1 MQIPKIEY
9 FEDVTLDPF
18 TMDSVLFGDV
28 EDIFSIFQRAQVEG
42 GGVHA
47 RSMLEILGG
56 PMHNV
61 VSEMPQYSVISFGA
75 VETVLRNP
83 KIFSN
88 RINKDF
94 LGATC
99 GDITPTMDPPAHT
112 YLRKQIEP
120 LFMPSQIRQWATD
133 IVDPVINDLI
143 GKFIDKGEAE
153 LIEQF
158 ALPYPFEI
166 IYRQLEMPPE
176 DARLFHRL
184 AVTLTWTG
192 DGLKYGVEA
201 GRKLDKYFKALLALR
216 REQPGG
222 DLVSLLSGRPGRD
235 PELLPDK
242 SIIDFLKLL
251 INAAGD
257 TTYRTTGS
265 VLIGLL
271 TNPDQLEAVR
281 QDRSLVPRVLEE
293 GLRWNGPFISSF
305 RETTEDTELEGV
317 KIPKGAFVYVGLVAA
332 NNDPARF
339 ENPRQFNIFRGTKN
353 HVGFGMGPHMC
364 LGQHLARLE
373 MTRALNAILDRLPNL
388 RLDPS
393 KPPPKI
399 SGATMRT
406 PNGLHVLFG

>member
-18 TMDSVLFGDV
+18 KMDSVLFGDV
-28 EDIFSIFQRAQVEG
+28 EDIFPIFQRAQVEG

-133 IVDPVINDLI
+133 IVDPVISDLI

-153 LIEQF
+153 LIAEF

-166 IYRQLEMPPE
+166 IYRQLEMPAE

-192 DGLKYGVEA
+192 DGLKYGIEA
-201 GRKLDKYFKALLALR
+201 GQKLDKYFKALLELR
-216 REQPGG
+216 REEPGG

-265 VLIGLL
+265 MLIGLL
-271 TNPDQLEAVR
+271 TNPDQLDAVR

-293 GLRWNGPFISSF
+293 ALRWNGPFITTV
-305 RETTEDTELEGV
+305 RETTEDTVLEGV
-317 KIPKGAFVYVGLVAA
+317 KIPKGAFVHVGLAAA
-332 NNDPARF
+332 NNDPTRV
-339 ENPRQFNIFRGTKN
+339 ENPRQFNVFRGTKN

>member
-1 MQIPKIEY
+1 MQLPKIEY

-18 TMDSVLFGDV
+18 KMDSFLFGDV
-28 EDIFSIFQRAQVEG
+28 EDIFSIFERERAEG

-61 VSEMPQYSVISFGA
+61 VPGMPQYSAISFSS
-75 VETVLRNP
+75 VETILRNP
-83 KIFSN
+83 RIFSN
-88 RINKDF
+88 RISKIF
-94 LGATC
+94 LGETC
-99 GDITPTMDPPAHT
+99 GDIISVMDPPEHT

-133 IVDPVINDLI
+133 IVDPAISDLI

-406 PNGLHVLFG
+406 PSGLHVLFG